1 MRPVYA
7 YINTLKINYLNM
19 RTIRIIFIAIFVF
32 ISIELCAQDYSVRGF
47 DYDFYVGTWEYK
59 TTTEH
64 FILKTWEQTYLLS
77 DHSLTVLNGVFKY
90 TKYGFTVYDYL
101 YLYGKKTY
109 NSISF
114 MIIPD
119 LSQKW
124 GQSILSVDYTDPKT
138 QFDTI
143 AFPYASFFTI
153 ASKNPAKV
161 SWHIVPCYDNE
172 QRRLK
177 PGQIAFTIPTDM
189 ILSKVEE

>member
-1 MRPVYA
+1 
-7 YINTLKINYLNM
+7 M
-19 RTIRIIFIAIFVF
+19 RTIKIIFTAIFIF
-32 ISIELCAQDYSVRGF
+32 TSIKLCAQDYSVRGF
-47 DYDFYVGTWEYK
+47 DYNFYVGTWEYK
-59 TTTEH
+59 TTTEY
-64 FILKTWEQTYLLS
+64 FILKTWKQTYSLS

-101 YLYGKKTY
+101 YLYGKAETY
-109 NSISF
+109 YTISF

-124 GQSILSVDYTDPKT
+124 GQSILSVDYTDAKT
-138 QFDTI
+138 LFDTR
-143 AFPYASFFTI
+143 AFPHASFLTI

-177 PGQIAFTIPTDM
+177 PGQIAFTIPADM
-189 ILSKVEE
+189 ILTKIEE